1 MSTLQEQAV
10 NLICNMSDDNI
21 KFLIEIIQRLIPERR
36 QTWVQVSHTDEAAW
50 ESFQRLH
57 AARTEIK
64 QYLLDD
70 FDPEKG
76 LEEARVERYGG
87 ID

>member
-36 QTWVQVSHTDEAAW
+36 QTGVQVSHTDEAAW
-50 ESFQRLH
+50 ESFKRLD

-64 QYLLDD
+64 QYLPDD
-70 FDPEKG
+70 YDPEKE

>member
-36 QTWVQVSHTDEAAW
+36 QTGVQVSHTDEAAW

-64 QYLLDD
+64 QYLPDD
-70 FDPEKG
+70 FDPDKE
-76 LEEARVERYGG
+76 LEEARAERYGG